1 MRGKRGWTEGKMI
14 PGRGKTIYNGQGET
28 WPVGGVITAN
38 LEHRLRWVRAGWCRV
53 RLEQLAGLL
62 CPCRGVPPH
71 WPRRGAFTHRISFL
85 SLGSRSSS
93 WPSGSHV
100 PLRGGNQRR
109 TLGWVL
115 RPTSPTPAAHGPPCP
130 GFLEAAAFVIAN
142 CTMRPSLPPPEREEA
157 SE

>member
-62 CPCRGVPPH
+62 CPCRGVPP
-71 WPRRGAFTHRISFL
+71 PLATQRGLHSPYLL
-85 SLGSRSSS
+85 SLPWVQELQLAQRLPCPPEGWKSETNVGLGPPTNLSHTSCP
-93 WPSGSHV
+93 WPTLPQFSGSSRFCHCQLHHEAK
-100 PLRGGNQRR
+100 P
-109 TLGWVL
+109 
-115 RPTSPTPAAHGPPCP
+115 PAP
-130 GFLEAAAFVIAN
+130 GEG
-142 CTMRPSLPPPEREEA
+142 RSL
-157 SE
+157 